1 MRFLSLL
8 LLLFIS
14 CDSSKKESKQAVE
27 SNQKYDLYLPSEM
40 ADYMN
45 AIFDIHEQMKADILA
60 GKTPET
66 FPEEILKIHTAHL
79 SDFRE
84 RTPNFEAF
92 SHLFVE
98 SVAFI
103 FDDNSEM
110 PVKERYNEAINVCI
124 SCHQKECT
132 GPIPRIKKLIIN

>member
-1 MRFLSLL
+1 M
-8 LLLFIS
+8 FIS
-14 CDSSKKESKQAVE
+14 CDSSQKESKQAGD
-27 SNQKYDLYLPSEM
+27 SNQKYDLYVPSEM
-40 ADYMN
+40 SNYMN
-45 AIFDIHEQMKADILA
+45 AIFDIHEKMKGDIIA
-60 GKTPET
+60 GKTPEA
-66 FPEEILKIHTAHL
+66 FPEEILEIHTAHL

-98 SVAFI
+98 SVTFI

-124 SCHQKECT
+124 ACHQTECT

>member
-14 CDSSKKESKQAVE
+14 CDSSKKESNQAVK
-27 SNQKYDLYLPSEM
+27 SNQKYDLYVPSEM
-40 ADYMN
+40 SNYMN
-45 AIFDIHEQMKADILA
+45 AIFDIHEQMKTDILA

-66 FPEEILKIHTAHL
+66 FPEEILEIHTAHL

-92 SHLFVE
+92 SHLFVDNV
-98 SVAFI
+98 SFI
-103 FDDNSEM
+103 FEEESKV
-110 PVKERYNEAINVCI
+110 PLQQRYNNAVNVCI
-124 SCHQKECT
+124 SCHQMECP
-132 GPIPRIKKLIIN
+132 GPITRIKKLIIN